1 MAEEKALV
9 FDTGIDKSGL
19 EKGLAEIEEAIASTA
34 SNSEK
39 DAEKAFDSMKS
50 QVAKLANSYKE
61 AGMTASDAM
70 KKAWEEVRDGS
81 SSFQTA
87 ERNVSGFA
95 EKAESELQNV
105 GEIASRAF
113 DEVPQ
118 STEKSLETAMTSV
131 DDFSGKVQKV
141 LATAGLAYGA
151 KEITEIGTDYE
162 RAMKQVAAVTGAG
175 TEEMDAMSDSIQKI
189 YTSGI

>member
-1 MAEEKALV
+1 MA
-9 FDTGIDKSGL
+9 DGRI
-19 EKGLAEIEEAIASTA
+19 
-34 SNSEK
+34 
-39 DAEKAFDSMKS
+39 AFDSRINTDNLEKDLSKMEESISDAASSAEKESEQSFNSIKS
-50 QVAKLANSYKE
+50 QVAKLAATYKE
-61 AGMTASDAM
+61 AGMTASNAM

-141 LATAGLAYGA
+141 LAAAGLEYGA
-151 KEITEIGTDYE
+151 LYKK
-162 RAMKQVAAVTGAG
+162 RLQ
-175 TEEMDAMSDSIQKI
+175 
-189 YTSGI
+189 